1 MTLMAPEYF
10 MSSKCSMISFDVW
23 KQVMVWSSE
32 SFCVDCLT
40 PPCDVFAPCC
50 WARGGGAELVSSF
63 PRLPHTQLPISL
75 LWLLFCLKITSS
87 SSQPRRSVSDIVSS
101 TDFPNVNNMSNSSRA
116 RKGGSSGS
124 FCRSAEVKQYMWDK
138 FSASTWGHTLGHM
151 LSQAVN
157 ANPPEVHPKSKGE
170 WESLSLHPFLV
181 ISTAEL
187 LLCG

>member
-116 RKGGSSGS
+116 RKIRIRAI
-124 FCRSAEVKQYMWDK
+124 FNVRRDAEYKTPAFAKNQSLAKDVWQE
-138 FSASTWGHTLGHM
+138 G
-151 LSQAVN
+151 
-157 ANPPEVHPKSKGE
+157 KGE
-170 WESLSLHPFLV
+170 M
-181 ISTAEL
+181 
-187 LLCG
+187 

>member
-10 MSSKCSMISFDVW
+10 MSSKCSMISF

-87 SSQPRRSVSDIVSS
+87 SSQPRWSASDIVSS
-101 TDFPNVNNMSNSSRA
+101 TDFPSVNTMSNSSQA
-116 RKGGSSGS
+116 RKIRTRAV
-124 FCRSAEVKQYMWDK
+124 FNVRRDAEYKTPAFAKNQSLAKDVWQE
-138 FSASTWGHTLGHM
+138 G
-151 LSQAVN
+151 
-157 ANPPEVHPKSKGE
+157 KGE
-170 WESLSLHPFLV
+170 M
-181 ISTAEL
+181 
-187 LLCG
+187 